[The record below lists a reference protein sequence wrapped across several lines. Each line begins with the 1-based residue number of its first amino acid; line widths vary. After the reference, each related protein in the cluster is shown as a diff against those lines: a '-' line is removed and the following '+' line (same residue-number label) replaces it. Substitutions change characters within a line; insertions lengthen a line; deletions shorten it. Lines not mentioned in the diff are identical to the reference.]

1 MLGEKET
8 PNPIVH
14 GQKGS
19 GKEEQ
24 WAAGG
29 LSYLKREL
37 MALRL
42 HSQRSEPPMW
52 KWQPLSPGGT
62 HPNTPGMQ
70 SSVGVTRI
78 PQRDWGQR
86 RDWAPCEHQV

>member
-1 MLGEKET
+1 M
-8 PNPIVH
+8 
-14 GQKGS
+14 GS
-19 GKEEQ
+19 R
-24 WAAGG
+24 G

-42 HSQRSEPPMW
+42 HSQRSELCGSGSPSLLGA
-52 KWQPLSPGGT
+52 PLSPGST

-86 RDWAPCEHQV
+86 RDWAVAPCEHQV